1 MPANTPTKEAMFE
14 TRGARSSVPIAV
26 DPAFEYSR
34 QPADLPPGMV
44 PNDARPTTTGSHELL
59 APSQDILGGMTQKQG
74 DGPGP
79 SQSSDGWCVQK
90 ALDIYQNSRN
100 YLDSNITLGWERNL
114 FHFHGE
120 HGPATPYNRRD
131 WKRSRTFRPKTRSN
145 TKAQEAAMAAAAFA
159 TRDYLVCEAVDPTDE
174 QQVISADVNKVLL
187 QKRLEI
193 TPWSWFLTSMGAW
206 QDTKVYGVCVSHQYW
221 RYEQIKEIVPE
232 FDDQGRPIMA
242 PDSHGAM
249 TPMGSEKMTTT
260 YDLPWM
266 DLIAPEAFLFDPLC
280 DWRNPAQ
287 TSPYLCYLMGMY
299 AGDVLKRMNEPDP
312 KSGQPLWRR
321 YSMGQILSASRE
333 LVDNRTRRAREGY
346 KRVDPTT
353 DKASDEFTM
362 VWAHLNIVKEG
373 GVDVAFWTL
382 GTQLVLTD
390 PIPLTQMYPH
400 LQPGERPF
408 VVGFSAIESHRNYP
422 DGDIAQMAPLQEE
435 INSVANQRLDNVRLV
450 LNKRYFI
457 RRGSQMDL
465 DALMRNVP
473 GGGVMTNDP
482 EKDVQIV
489 NTPDVT
495 SSAYKEQD
503 MLAQDLDDLVG
514 GFGQASIAAGGK
526 QMDRSGSMDVLQGA
540 AGAVQD
546 YGIKIFFETWMEP
559 VLRQL
564 VRLEQMYETDQ
575 TVLAVAA
582 KTTKLWKRFG
592 IDLVTDELLQQ
603 NLNVSINVGVGN
615 TDPMKRVQKLVFGV
629 SQVSSLPDVA
639 RRLKSLEIAN
649 EVFGALGYKDA
660 SRFIMNDQELEEHM
674 KTAPPP
680 IPPPEVA
687 VKMQELQQR
696 KAEADQRDKRETQ
709 ANQDTHQWRMQ
720 QLASTHDFQHTKL
733 ADAVGIASGKNKT
746 MRDVAAAKEGNRLAE
761 VNLKRADGAHE
772 RAFKAANPP
781 KPPKPPPK

>member
-1 MPANTPTKEAMFE
+1 
-14 TRGARSSVPIAV
+14 
-26 DPAFEYSR
+26 
-34 QPADLPPGMV
+34 
-44 PNDARPTTTGSHELL
+44 
-59 APSQDILGGMTQKQG
+59 
-74 DGPGP
+74 
-79 SQSSDGWCVQK
+79 
-90 ALDIYQNSRN
+90 
-100 YLDSNITLGWERNL
+100 
-114 FHFHGE
+114 
-120 HGPATPYNRRD
+120 
-131 WKRSRTFRPKTRSN
+131 
-145 TKAQEAAMAAAAFA
+145 
-159 TRDYLVCEAVDPTDE
+159 
-174 QQVISADVNKVLL
+174 
-187 QKRLEI
+187 
-193 TPWSWFLTSMGAW
+193 
-206 QDTKVYGVCVSHQYW
+206 
-221 RYEQIKEIVPE
+221 
-232 FDDQGRPIMA
+232 
-242 PDSHGAM
+242 
-249 TPMGSEKMTTT
+249 
-260 YDLPWM
+260 
-266 DLIAPEAFLFDPLC
+266 
-280 DWRNPAQ
+280 
-287 TSPYLCYLMGMY
+287 
-299 AGDVLKRMNEPDP
+299 
-312 KSGQPLWRR
+312 
-321 YSMGQILSASRE
+321 
-333 LVDNRTRRAREGY
+333 
-346 KRVDPTT
+346 
-353 DKASDEFTM
+353 
-362 VWAHLNIVKEG
+362 
-373 GVDVAFWTL
+373 
-382 GTQLVLTD
+382 
-390 PIPLTQMYPH
+390 MYPH

-709 ANQDTHQWRMQ
+709 ANQDTHEWRMQ

-733 ADAVGIASGKNKT
+733 ADAVGIAAGKNKT
-746 MRDVAAAKEGNRLAE
+746 ARDVAAAKEGNRLAE